1 MPQNNQNPNI
11 ESYEKYVKTAQE
23 NVVPVNCRR
32 GGVMEVSGGGSVIP
46 EWFGLES
53 STLPGLG
60 LTVIEFC
67 AVI

>member
-1 MPQNNQNPNI
+1 
-11 ESYEKYVKTAQE
+11 
-23 NVVPVNCRR
+23 
-32 GGVMEVSGGGSVIP
+32 MEVSGGGSVIP